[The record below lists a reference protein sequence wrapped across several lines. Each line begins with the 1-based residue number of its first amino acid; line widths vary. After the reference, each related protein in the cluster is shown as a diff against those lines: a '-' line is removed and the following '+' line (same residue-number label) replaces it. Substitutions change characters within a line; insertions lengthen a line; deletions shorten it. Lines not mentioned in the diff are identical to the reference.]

1 MASPLPLEPSL
12 LPESDV
18 PQSDPRPTLL
28 VVDDEEGPRLS
39 LQVIFQDAFKVLIAE
54 DGPAAVDLARSQRI
68 DVAVL
73 DIRMGGMSGLEVLER
88 LRFIDPD
95 IEAVMMT
102 AFETTDTMRQALRL
116 RACDYINK
124 PFDVATMRASVT
136 KALERRSLGSE
147 IRNNAE
153 KLERLKMDLQEV
165 HITGEL
171 ARTRGEIYD
180 SIIHDI
186 NGPLTIISGLMQIID
201 ERISK
206 EVKLEGEELEM
217 VKDRLRRIMRQVS
230 NCVEISR
237 RYLSFLHPRPE
248 DVTSVLVNQILG
260 DVGEL
265 LRAHP
270 STRNNQLVICP
281 LSEDAAVSM
290 HGTDL
295 IQVLQNLTLNALQ
308 CTPQYHQVLINA
320 HINAHPL
327 DLNALQD
334 GPADQFIN
342 RENFNNTAP
351 LLTVAVQDN
360 GPGIKPEVMPKI
372 FEPYF
377 TTQPKQQGTGL
388 GLCIVQRLITKA
400 RGGLHVHSKVGQ
412 GTVFTLYL
420 PAQSA
425 NPSQG
430 VMLNG

>member
-1 MASPLPLEPSL
+1 MESL
-12 LPESDV
+12 
-18 PQSDPRPTLL
+18 
-28 VVDDEEGPRLS
+28 
-39 LQVIFQDAFKVLIAE
+39 
-54 DGPAAVDLARSQRI
+54 
-68 DVAVL
+68 
-73 DIRMGGMSGLEVLER
+73 
-88 LRFIDPD
+88 
-95 IEAVMMT
+95 
-102 AFETTDTMRQALRL
+102 
-116 RACDYINK
+116 
-124 PFDVATMRASVT
+124 
-136 KALERRSLGSE
+136 
-147 IRNNAE
+147 
-153 KLERLKMDLQEV
+153 
-165 HITGEL
+165 
-171 ARTRGEIYD
+171 
-180 SIIHDI
+180 
-186 NGPLTIISGLMQIID
+186 
-201 ERISK
+201 
-206 EVKLEGEELEM
+206 
-217 VKDRLRRIMRQVS
+217 
-230 NCVEISR
+230 
-237 RYLSFLHPRPE
+237 LSFLHPRPE

>member
-12 LPESDV
+12 LSESDV
-18 PQSDPRPTLL
+18 PHSDPRPTLL

-237 RYLSFLHPRPE
+237 RYLSFLHPR
-248 DVTSVLVNQILG
+248 
-260 DVGEL
+260 
-265 LRAHP
+265 R
-270 STRNNQLVICP
+270 
-281 LSEDAAVSM
+281 
-290 HGTDL
+290 
-295 IQVLQNLTLNALQ
+295 
-308 CTPQYHQVLINA
+308 
-320 HINAHPL
+320 
-327 DLNALQD
+327 
-334 GPADQFIN
+334 
-342 RENFNNTAP
+342 
-351 LLTVAVQDN
+351 
-360 GPGIKPEVMPKI
+360 
-372 FEPYF
+372 
-377 TTQPKQQGTGL
+377 QGSG
-388 GLCIVQRLITKA
+388 
-400 RGGLHVHSKVGQ
+400 
-412 GTVFTLYL
+412 
-420 PAQSA
+420 
-425 NPSQG
+425 
-430 VMLNG
+430 